1 VRIPLGF
8 GFKFVI
14 EKGSLPGWIALSLER
29 EIYPKRYEA
38 RECGPPLIGV
48 KAGCVYDLYPDEP
61 RAFEY
66 PEHGFKYVTTL
77 SNAKRIARKA
87 NRLDRKAS

>member
-1 VRIPLGF
+1 MF
-8 GFKFVI
+8 GRNK
-14 EKGSLPGWIALSLER
+14 
-29 EIYPKRYEA
+29 PKRYEA
-38 RECGPPLIGV
+38 RECGPPLLGV
-48 KAGCVYDLYPDEP
+48 KSGCVYDLRPDEP

-77 SNAKRIARKA
+77 HNAKRIARKA